1 MAKKKIKRSPQAF
14 DAQVVI
20 EKGIPIPKDRTR
32 GIQFPFDKMEVGDSF
47 YQESVTMNSVRVKA
61 IAYAKENL
69 NPDGQMPVFVHVNE
83 RSGTRTFRTR

>member
-1 MAKKKIKRSPQAF
+1 MKKKKIVRTTTEFMA
-14 DAQVVI
+14 DVVI
-20 EKGIPIPKDRTR
+20 EKGIPVPPERKR